1 MNELTFFDEM
11 YVSIRRREIEAKPLD
26 QRSQACFFNNYYIA
40 SLIQTRWSA
49 EGDHDL
55 V

>member
-1 MNELTFFDEM
+1 MLA
-11 YVSIRRREIEAKPLD
+11 SEIEAKPLD
-26 QRSQACFFNNYYIA
+26 PRSQACFFNNYYIA